1 MNDTVELSVSMK
13 YGVNG
18 KTAKANVCGPI
29 FANFERERESQVAI
43 SVMLFVIVFKDWFAN
58 FVLAAS
64 SRLDHDWCYLV
75 TLACSW
81 FASNKLRI

>member
-1 MNDTVELSVSMK
+1 
-13 YGVNG
+13 
-18 KTAKANVCGPI
+18 
-29 FANFERERESQVAI
+29 
-43 SVMLFVIVFKDWFAN
+43 VIVFKYWFAN

-81 FASNKLRI
+81 FASNKLRIVLTFLSTKKDLAMI